1 MQIIPDI
8 ITEIMSHNK
17 IYENFSL
24 YSDENRIYYEVRES
38 IIMGVLRPF
47 VSEIIRE
54 YTNRMVTNYL
64 NKRFA
69 DKHIDERDPLRRV
82 NFDFISDVLRVEI
95 RDMAR
100 DVINGLVQ

>member
-1 MQIIPDI
+1 M
-8 ITEIMSHNK
+8 
-17 IYENFSL
+17 
-24 YSDENRIYYEVRES
+24 
-38 IIMGVLRPF
+38 
-47 VSEIIRE
+47 SEIIRE